1 MRLGYDGDL
10 GLGGCNRLYGIG
22 ALEMLRFCSSDL
34 IIVCGF
40 GVCFRLDGRCEVV
53 TEREKDLEL
62 PFKFDLVFLFSDLM
76 PVIIP
81 KRQVP
86 SQVATVE

>member
-40 GVCFRLDGRCEVV
+40 GVCPGFM
-53 TEREKDLEL
+53 L
-62 PFKFDLVFLFSDLM
+62 PADMNPNSRD
-76 PVIIP
+76 
-81 KRQVP
+81 
-86 SQVATVE
+86 